1 MGREGG
7 VGGVWRACGVAVR
20 EASGRPRRPRW
31 VEVRRAL
38 RSERDGLRQE
48 AQGFALRGVRR
59 MGDGAAAG
67 VAHAKNGG

>member
-1 MGREGG
+1 MAGARRRGA
-7 VGGVWRACGVAVR
+7 GGVWAGAVGAVG
-20 EASGRPRRPRW
+20 EARC
-31 VEVRRAL
+31 AL

-59 MGDGAAAG
+59 VDDDTAAG